1 MLQFDPQT
9 GLVAPSTAEIRQQV
23 QTDWQTAF
31 QQEGLPQLNV
41 DPETPAGQLIDSET
55 AIIADK
61 NAEILYL
68 ANMFNPRTAQGI
80 WQAALGQIYFLTPKQ
95 AQASVAECTCTGLVG
110 TLIPAGAII
119 QSSADQTQWAS
130 LSSVTIP
137 SSGQISVQF
146 ACQTSGPVTAGA
158 ETLTKI
164 VTVTPGWDSVSN
176 PAGAVTGYDAETQQ
190 AFEARRYASVAAN
203 ARGSVDAIYGALSQL
218 DGVIDLAVLENTG
231 AAPQTI
237 QGVEVPGHSIWVTIV
252 GGADSDIAQTIYQ
265 KKDAGCGTGGNT
277 QVSYTDT
284 TVPGNPSYTYN
295 INRPDSLEVGFQVTI
310 QKTDDTPENIAQLVQ
325 DAILAEFNGE
335 NSNLR
340 VGTAQTVY
348 ASRFF
353 CGVISAGVQNLV
365 GIQIAA
371 PASGGAW
378 ADSITITANQEPV
391 LSAADI
397 QVIVQEA
404 S

>member
-41 DPETPAGQLIDSET
+41 EPETPAGQLIDSET

-95 AQASVAECTCTGLVG
+95 AQASVAECTCTGLAG

-137 SSGQISVQF
+137 SGGQISVQF

-176 PAGAVTGYDAETQQ
+176 PAAAVTGYEAETQQ

-203 ARGSVDAIYGALSQL
+203 ARGSVPAIYGALSQL

-325 DAILAEFNGE
+325 NAILAEFNGE

-353 CGVISAGVQNLV
+353 CGVISAGVQDLV